1 MPTQTFHRADDDA
14 ISTRRLRNQRITRT
28 SLGTAEQVVDW
39 LGAVQ
44 AQEYEPA
51 TWALALRMKGVPVR
65 RDLEDAFEAGRILRT
80 HVLRPTW
87 HFVTQEAI
95 RWLLELT
102 GPCVQRRMAVYNRQL
117 ELDPPTMTRGAKI
130 FERALRD
137 RQFLTR
143 SELGEQLRR
152 SGLEAT
158 GPRLAHLAM
167 HAELE
172 GVICSGPRRGKQF
185 TYGLIA
191 ERAPDARRLGRDE
204 SLAELARRYLRSHG
218 PATVR
223 DFVWWSGLT
232 TADARRG
239 FEACRAASDAVD
251 GLTYW
256 SVESAG
262 LGPLREAAA
271 QLLPIYDE
279 YLVAYRDRVA
289 VPHGPSGITSA
300 SGQSVTFQHAVV
312 IDGHVAGTWRT
323 FRRSRDVAVTV
334 TPLRRLKREER
345 RALVNAGERYQRYL
359 ESPVELEIG

>member
-1 MPTQTFHRADDDA
+1 MPPVRTAADP
-14 ISTRRLRNQRITRT
+14 IPTRRLRNQRITRT

-44 AQEYEPA
+44 AQEFEPA
-51 TWALALRMKGVPVR
+51 TWALGLRMKGDPVR

-80 HVLRPTW
+80 HVMRPTW

-102 GPCVQRRMAVYNRQL
+102 APCVHRRMAVYNRHL
-117 ELDPPTMTRGAKI
+117 ELDPKTMTRGAKI

-143 SELGEQLRR
+143 IELGERLRR
-152 SGLEAT
+152 AGLEAS

-191 ERAPDARRLGRDE
+191 ERAPEARRLGRDE

-223 DFVWWSGLT
+223 DFVWWSGLI

-239 FEACRAASDAVD
+239 FEACGAASEAVE

-256 SVESAG
+256 SVESPASG
-262 LGPLREAAA
+262 SPREATAY
-271 QLLPIYDE
+271 LLPIYDE
-279 YLVAYRDRVA
+279 YLVAYRDRA
-289 VPHGPSGITSA
+289 RVPHGPSVIA
-300 SGQSVTFQHAVV
+300 SSSGKSVIFQHAAV

-323 FRRSRDVAVTV
+323 FRRSRDVEVTV
-334 TPLRRLKREER
+334 TPLRRLKLDER
-345 RALVNAGERYQRYL
+345 RALVHAGERYQRYL
-359 ESPVELEIG
+359 ETPVELKID